1 MPSRQA
7 ARSGTNMADN
17 SSELRSIAWS
27 QAFPFVRLFQTLR
40 LALSPGRLALALAA
54 VVLMYVGGRVLDRL
68 WGTSHGVVQ
77 RLHNGRVQTEIEAYV
92 RGSHTEFRQWVKEA
106 RAEQEQRG
114 FQALRDAKI
123 ADTVDKTRELLAAH
137 PLRELTMD
145 TKQQQELV
153 ELRTV
158 VEQLEHKGLDAIAA
172 DGNLSDDARTEK
184 RRAVVDAADGLRR
197 MLHSA
202 RGRGLPEAAAGQ
214 RAIETLVTADPN
226 ADRSEMGTAQSRLL
240 LATVRVAQVGQYE
253 RLQPRGP
260 FIALIMYESNCFAA
274 AIQGVCSGRWG
285 FQAGA
290 SDPQPALAGSIES
303 AVRGGLW
310 LLNQHPCYSGMFG
323 LYLLLVFAYFGGAIC
338 RSAAVQSARD
348 EVIPLKDALAF
359 VRARYGSFLA
369 APLLPLGVFVGIGVL
384 LALGGLFGAVGYI
397 GELGTGLFYGLALF
411 GGFAL
416 ALIALA
422 AGLGFHLMWPTVAVE
437 GSDGFDAL
445 SRACSYVS
453 SRIWHVLFYTGVL
466 LLYGGI
472 AFVIGRLVL
481 ILMLKFAHKFTGLGM
496 NLISSAEL
504 TAGGKLNAMWS
515 LPAWADL
522 SLLPSTSDTPFWGT
536 FVNGPLDAT
545 ERVGA
550 LLIAVWVH
558 ILVTL
563 LGAFVVSYF
572 FCGSTQMYF
581 LLRRD
586 VDATDFEEVY
596 YEEPAEEPAPAAADA
611 PPTATEPPPA
621 SV

>member
-1 MPSRQA
+1 
-7 ARSGTNMADN
+7 MADN

-40 LALSPGRLALALAA
+40 LALSPGRLVLALAA
-54 VVLMYVGGRVLDRL
+54 VVLMYVGGRVLDRV
-68 WGTSHGVVQ
+68 WGVSHGVVA
-77 RLHNGRVQTEIEAYV
+77 RLHNGRVQTEIEAYA
-92 RGSHTEFRQWVKEA
+92 RGSHADYRQWVKDA
-106 RAEQEQRG
+106 RTEQDQRG
-114 FQALRDAKI
+114 FQALRDAKVVTTLEE
-123 ADTVDKTRELLAAH
+123 ARVSLAAQ
-137 PLRELTMD
+137 PLRESVLD
-145 TKQQQELV
+145 TKQRQELGELAREV
-153 ELRTV
+153 ER
-158 VEQLEHKGLDAIAA
+158 LERQGLDAIAA
-172 DGNLSDDARTEK
+172 DKDLSDDARREQ
-184 RRAVVDAADGLRR
+184 RSALIDAADSLRR
-197 MLHSA
+197 MLRSA
-202 RGRGLPEAAAGQ
+202 RRHGLPEASAGQ
-214 RAIETLVTADPN
+214 RAIEKLISADPN
-226 ADRSEMGTAQSRLL
+226 GDRAELGGLQARLL
-240 LATVRVAQVGQYE
+240 LATVRVAQIGQYE

-260 FIALIMYESNCFAA
+260 FISLIMYESNCFAA

-290 SDPQPALAGSIES
+290 LDPQPALAGSIES

-310 LLNQHPCYSGMFG
+310 LLNQRPCYAGMFG
-323 LYLLLVFAYFGGAIC
+323 LFLLVVFAYFGGAIC

-369 APLLPLGVFVGIGVL
+369 APLLPLGVFIGVGL
-384 LALGGLFGAVGYI
+384 LLLLGGLFGALGYI
-397 GELGTGLFYGLALF
+397 GELGTGLFYGLALL

-422 AGLGFHLMWPTVAVE
+422 AALGFHLMWPTIAVE

-481 ILMLKFAHKFTGLGM
+481 VLMLKFAHKFTGLGM

-504 TAGGKLNAMWS
+504 TAAGKLNAMWS

-522 SLLPSTSDTPFWGT
+522 SLLPSTADTPFWGT

-545 ERVGA
+545 ERAGA

-558 ILVTL
+558 ILITL

-596 YEEPAEEPAPAAADA
+596 YEEPAEEPAPAAVDA
-611 PPTATEPPPA
+611 GLSDAAPAAPAEPPAAP
-621 SV
+621 